1 MNPYEQPD
9 IDILSESLIDE
20 LVGAVGLPK
29 TRVYHWFF
37 HKAFS
42 RITDSLARIG
52 VPFNRL
58 VREEGLPAASRWVL
72 KKFCNSPL
80 NQGVQ
85 NIPKDGPLLVMS
97 NHPGAYDALVLFSL
111 IDRQDIKWISSEI
124 PFLDLLPDTKQH
136 ILFASRKDSTQGMVI
151 LRQVIAHLK
160 QGGTIVYFGAG
171 HRDPDPAV
179 YPGAENAITGWLPV
193 VDLFFRAVPDLRIQP
208 SILSGVVSEKW
219 VHHPITRLRRK
230 QIDKH
235 RLAEFGQVI
244 TQLMR
249 PEKFFVTP
257 AVSFG
262 KTLMESEISKETP
275 EGSLHAAVVEKAKK
289 LLREH
294 IQEFH
299 RTYS

>member
-1 MNPYEQPD
+1 MNANEQPD
-9 IDILSESLIDE
+9 IDVLSESLIDE

-29 TRVYHWFF
+29 TRVTHWLF

-42 RITDSLARIG
+42 SITDSLAKIG

-58 VREEGLPAASRWVL
+58 VREEGLPAASQWVL
-72 KKFCNSPL
+72 RKFCNSPL
-80 NQGVQ
+80 SQGVE

-111 IDRQDIKWISSEI
+111 LDRQDIKWISSEI
-124 PFLDLLPDTKQH
+124 PFLDLLPDTKLH

-151 LRQVIAHLK
+151 LRQIIAHLK

-171 HRDPDPAV
+171 HRDPDPGV
-179 YPGAENAITGWLPV
+179 YPGAENAITEWLPV
-193 VDLFFRAVPDLRIQP
+193 VDLFYRAVPGLRIQP

-219 VHHPITRLRRK
+219 AHHPITRLRRK

-244 TQLMR
+244 TQLMH
-249 PEKFFVTP
+249 PERFFVTP
-257 AVSFG
+257 AISFG
-262 KTLMESEISKETP
+262 KAISESDIRRDTSED
-275 EGSLHAAVVEKAKK
+275 SLQLAVVEKAKA

-294 IQEFH
+294 IQDF
-299 RTYS
+299 RFTYS

>member
-29 TRVYHWFF
+29 TRVNHWFF

-42 RITDSLARIG
+42 RITGSLAKIG

-72 KKFCNSPL
+72 SMFCNPPL
-80 NQGVQ
+80 IQGVE
-85 NIPKDGPLLVMS
+85 NIPKHGPLLVMS

-160 QGGTIVYFGAG
+160 QGGAIVYFGAG

-179 YPGAENAITGWLPV
+179 YPGAQSAIGEWLPV
-193 VDLFFRAVPDLRIQP
+193 ADLFYRAVPDLHIQP
-208 SILSGVVSEKW
+208 SMISGVVSNKW
-219 VHHPITRLRRK
+219 AHHPVTRLRRK

-244 TQLMR
+244 TQLLHPGR
-249 PEKFFVTP
+249 FFVTP

-262 KTLMESEISKETP
+262 KALSATDIRRETP
-275 EGSLHAAVVEKAKK
+275 EGTLHAAVIEKGKA

-294 IQEFH
+294 LQDFS